1 MIDLRPD
8 RHGRFFGVIICFV
21 LWYLYMIS
29 NIGDGISGLSGIGKF
44 TFGLFGLFIIFSMG
58 LTCLRIGKVSE
69 LITKLDINVA
79 TVEHKVADLL
89 HQNPNTLQV
98 GLPVAQVATAI
109 PVATQVATPVA
120 TADPVVP
127 LGY

>member
-8 RHGRFFGVIICFV
+8 RHGRFFGVIICLV

-69 LITKLDINVA
+69 LIAGLDINAA
-79 TVEHKVADLL
+79 TVENKVAGLL
-89 HQNPNTLQV
+89 PNPNTLQV
-98 GLPVAQVATAI
+98 GLPVVQVTPVP
-109 PVATQVATPVA
+109 PVAPV
-120 TADPVVP
+120 PVDHP

>member
-8 RHGRFFGVIICFV
+8 RHGRFFGVIICLV

-29 NIGDGISGLSGIGKF
+29 NISDGISGLSGIGKF

-58 LTCLRIGKVSE
+58 LTCLRIGKISE

-79 TVEHKVADLL
+79 TVEQKVAAVL
-89 HQNPNTLQV
+89 HTTTPAPIA
-98 GLPVAQVATAI
+98 LPTVVPIPPLATAL
-109 PVATQVATPVA
+109 PTQQYP
-120 TADPVVP
+120 PE
-127 LGY
+127 